1 MASTSPSISPSLS
14 PSVSPSASLSPSQSP
29 SISFS
34 VSPSALEVNIGG
46 VDFTDAIVFNTVRKV
61 DILNNQMDSLQFTTR
76 KYGSLTLTPAVN
88 EEVVFYLSNDKIFG
102 GVIVRIDER
111 TIGNGIIEYD
121 VTCND
126 YSQYLKREIVTER
139 YTNKTAKEIIDDIVT
154 NHASGFTTT
163 NVQTGPTL
171 ASISFNRVTVADCLQ
186 KLAKAIGYAWY
197 VDYDRDIHFFA
208 KNDELAPFNLEDGS
222 NNYIDDSIIIVEDI
236 SQLKNAVLVQG
247 SEIESTTTRTETII
261 ADGTNDQYKLANKFS
276 VTPVVEVNA
285 APVTVGLE
293 YIDLDGSYDC
303 MWNYNEK
310 YIRFTAGNVPAD
322 TDVIEVT
329 ATYRYPIVLQ
339 LSSGPSVIQFGLY
352 EFAITDKTIKTQDE
366 AFARAQAELE
376 AYQNQLYSGEFRTY
390 VSGLRSG
397 QVININS
404 IKRTKNID
412 VLIQSVEMKFLDP
425 DGSLV
430 EYIVKFASMYNVGII
445 EFLQKQLLK
454 DEVIVDDSETL
465 LSAVSLSDT
474 GVFSDSITPE
484 ASTSPPYVYGP
495 DAGNVGTWN
504 FATWG

>member
-1 MASTSPSISPSLS
+1 
-14 PSVSPSASLSPSQSP
+14 
-29 SISFS
+29 
-34 VSPSALEVNIGG
+34 
-46 VDFTDAIVFNTVRKV
+46 
-61 DILNNQMDSLQFTTR
+61 MDSLQFTTR

-88 EEVVFYLSNDKIFG
+88 QEVVFYLSNDCIFG

-139 YTNKTAKEIIDDIVT
+139 YTNKTAEEIIDDIIAD
-154 NHASGFTTT
+154 HASGFTTT

-197 VDYDRDIHFFA
+197 VDYARDIHFFA
-208 KNDELAPFNLEDGS
+208 KNDELAPFNITDGS
-222 NNYIDDSIIIVEDI
+222 HNYVDDSIIIVEDI
-236 SQLKNAVLVQG
+236 SQMRNTVVVQG
-247 SEIESTTTRTETII
+247 SEIESTGTRTETIT

-276 VTPVVEVNA
+276 VIPV
-285 APVTVGLE
+285 VTVGGVGKTVGTE
-293 YIDLDGSYDC
+293 YLDLDGSFQC

-310 YIRFTAGNVPAD
+310 YIRFTAGNVPAASA
-322 TDVIEVT
+322 VITV
-329 ATYRYPIVLQ
+329 AAKYRYPIVLQ
-339 LSSGPSVIQFGLY
+339 LSSGASVLQFGTY

-390 VSGLRSG
+390 TSGLRSG

-404 IKRTKNID
+404 AKRTRDLD

-425 DGSLV
+425 EGSLV
-430 EYIVKFASMYNVGII
+430 EYVVKFASMYNVGII

-465 LSAVSLSDT
+465 LSIVNLSDA
-474 GVFSDSITPE
+474 GVFSDTITPE
-484 ASTSPPYVYGP
+484 AKTSPPYVYGP
-495 DAGNVGTWN
+495 DAGNVGKWN
-504 FATWG
+504 FATYT